1 VHGYD
6 GAIWGP
12 PSFSLPAPEMIWD
25 KAWMEKEYLELV
37 KTRQEKMTELMKH
50 APTMSTGGA
59 IDTML
64 QHWWNGSPDG
74 QMFSLAVCSEG
85 LYFN

>member
-1 VHGYD
+1 
-6 GAIWGP
+6 
-12 PSFSLPAPEMIWD
+12 
-25 KAWMEKEYLELV
+25 
-37 KTRQEKMTELMKH
+37 MTELMKH